1 MPKAVY
7 GILEIHRSHRIE
19 VPDPAR
25 DAESARPNACT
36 NCHSDRSTVWAAQ
49 AARKWW
55 GEAYRVPQA
64 RGDGA
69 PVDMSAAAAALL
81 AGDVV
86 QRAVAAHLAARS
98 DSPLALEEQ
107 AFLVPLLLEG
117 LQDDY
122 PAVRW
127 MSRKSLLSL
136 WEKLKLP
143 GQVEVLETFDYLAPR
158 QQRDLRVDKLRHIW
172 RDFPK
177 KRFPSVS
184 PGSWLTSSYELPSAD
199 AEHFK
204 RLRETKIISIGE

>member
-36 NCHSDRSTVWAAQ
+36 NCHSDRSALWAAQ
-49 AARKWW
+49 TARDWW
-55 GEAYRVPQA
+55 GEAYRVPEF
-64 RGDGA
+64 RGDGT
-69 PVDMSAAAAALL
+69 PVDMSAATAALL
-81 AGDVV
+81 GGDVV
-86 QRAVAAHLAARS
+86 QRVVAAGLAARS

-117 LQDDY
+117 LEDDY

-127 MSRKSLLSL
+127 MSRKSLLGL
-136 WEKLKLP
+136 WAKLELP
-143 GQVEVLETFDYLAPR
+143 GRLEVLETFDYLDPR
-158 QQRDLRVDKLRHIW
+158 QQRNPKVDKLRHIW

-177 KRFPSVS
+177 KRFPSVP
-184 PGSWLTSSYELPSAD
+184 PGSWLTSDYELPSAD
-199 AEHFK
+199 AERFK